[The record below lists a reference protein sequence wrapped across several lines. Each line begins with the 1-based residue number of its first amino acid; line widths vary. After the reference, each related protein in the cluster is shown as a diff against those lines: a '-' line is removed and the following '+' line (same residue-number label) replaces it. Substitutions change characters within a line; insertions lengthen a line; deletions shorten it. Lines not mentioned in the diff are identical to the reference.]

1 MQLFVYFNFKTDKI
15 LKTEQSYRQVFEWKY
30 GANVAFFSDI
40 GKFLGQNER
49 KNRKNNLYGWNINVS
64 INVQINVL

>member
-1 MQLFVYFNFKTDKI
+1 MQLFVYFNSKTDKI

-30 GANVAFFSDI
+30 GVNVAKISDI

-64 INVQINVL
+64 INVLY